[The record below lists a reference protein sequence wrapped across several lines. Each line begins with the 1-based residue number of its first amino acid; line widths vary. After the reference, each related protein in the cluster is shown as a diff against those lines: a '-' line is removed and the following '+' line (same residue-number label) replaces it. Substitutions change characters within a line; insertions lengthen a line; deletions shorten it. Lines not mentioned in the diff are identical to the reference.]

1 MSAMNIQGWISSEV
15 TCNVTF
21 CLEHLERNA
30 NLHETLSICIV
41 NEIINVSKNIL
52 RACLHRDGGPQVIEV
67 TRLGGAQP
75 RHPGLHSLKIIEW
88 SLST

>member
-1 MSAMNIQGWISSEV
+1 MLYCAPTHTFNVNYFTKHYITVTLQKSSRGEQEKVVKEAAMNIQGWISSKV

-41 NEIINVSKNIL
+41 NEMINVTYIY
-52 RACLHRDGGPQVIEV
+52 
-67 TRLGGAQP
+67 
-75 RHPGLHSLKIIEW
+75 
-88 SLST
+88 

>member
-1 MSAMNIQGWISSEV
+1 MSAMNIKDWISSKV

-41 NEIINVSKNIL
+41 NEMINVTYIYLAKTFL
-52 RACLHRDGGPQVIEV
+52 GPVYIEMGE
-67 TRLGGAQP
+67 R
-75 RHPGLHSLKIIEW
+75 R
-88 SLST
+88 